1 MCGILGVIDARLSEA
16 ELRKLAT
23 SMADALHHRGPDDAG
38 IWIDDDTHLALGH
51 RRLSIHDLSPL
62 GAQPMYSASENLVIA
77 FNGEIYNFNAIKQ
90 KLVAEGCGFR
100 GSSDTEILINA
111 IEYWGLEAALNLCIG
126 MFAFAVY
133 DRAKKTLTLARD
145 RIGEKPLYYGFIE
158 NRFVFASELK
168 GILRACDSGRPNI
181 DMGSLK
187 SYFRYGYISAPHTI
201 YENIKKLEPGAFYI
215 VDLTTPS
222 NGLGDVANQH
232 YWLLDS
238 LFQDKPQPLLKDE
251 KIAITKLDSILNNV
265 ISEQALSDVPLGA
278 FLSGGI
284 DSSAV
289 ASILQSQSEIPI
301 DTFTIG
307 FDDKS
312 FNEAEHAK
320 AIANHI
326 GSSHHEL
333 YLTAQDALDVVP
345 SLSQIYDEPFAD
357 SSQIPMLIVSRLARK
372 KVTVCLSGDGGDELF
387 CGYNRYTHAKNV
399 IDKMKSA
406 PDTLKKWGA
415 YGLKNISPR
424 TWDSLYL
431 NINNILGKKG
441 GANFGS
447 KMHKLADLAA
457 SKDAQSAY
465 DFLSSYWPNPELL
478 FVKSANEPQLIAKHN
493 FETEFL
499 DAAME
504 WDQKW
509 YLPGDNLV
517 KTDRA
522 SMAASLELRV
532 PLLDLRVIEFSWSI
546 ANELKLRHGLSKWI
560 LRQVLYKYVPSQLID
575 RPKMGFSIPIGQWLR
590 EDLRGWAEEFIAPD
604 FLSSQGIFNADIIQK
619 IWLQHL
625 SGSYDHSN
633 KLWTFF
639 MFQDWYVTQHLAT
652 NNYSSNVN
660 MS

>member
-1 MCGILGVIDARLSEA
+1 MCGILGVIDTRLNEA
-16 ELRKLAT
+16 ELRKLTT
-23 SMADALHHRGPDDAG
+23 SMADALHHRGPDAAG
-38 IWIDDDTHLALGH
+38 IWVDEDAHVALGH

-77 FNGEIYNFNAIKQ
+77 FNGEIYNFKAISQ
-90 KLVAEGCGFR
+90 KLIAEGCKFR

-111 IEYWGLEAALNLCIG
+111 VEYWGLETALNHCIG

-133 DRAKKTLTLARD
+133 DRTKKTLTLARD

-168 GILRACDSGRPNI
+168 GLLSAHDHRPNI
-181 DMGSLK
+181 DMGALS

-201 YENIKKLEPGAFYI
+201 YENIKKLEPGAFFNI
-215 VDLTTPS
+215 DLAK
-222 NGLGDVANQH
+222 VANGFDNIITQR
-232 YWLLDS
+232 YWILDS
-238 LFQDKPQPLLKDE
+238 TFPNESQNLLSDE
-251 KIAITKLDSILNNV
+251 KIATAKLNDILSNV

-284 DSSAV
+284 DSSIV
-289 ASILQSQSEIPI
+289 ASILQFQSDTPI

-320 AIANHI
+320 AISRHI
-326 GSSHHEL
+326 GSRHHEL
-333 YLTAQDALDVVP
+333 YITAQDALNIVP
-345 SLSQIYDEPFAD
+345 SLSKIYDEPFAD
-357 SSQIPMLIVSRLARK
+357 SSQIPMLIVSRLARQ

-387 CGYNRYTHAKNV
+387 CGYNRYTHAKN
-399 IDKMKSA
+399 IISKMKSA
-406 PDTLKKWGA
+406 PDTLKKIGA
-415 YGLKNISPR
+415 YSLKNISPR
-424 TWDSLYL
+424 TWDSLYT
-431 NINNILGKKG
+431 NTNKILGRKG

-465 DFLSSYWPNPELL
+465 DFLCSYWPHPDDL
-478 FVKSANEPQLIAKHN
+478 FVTPTAEPRLTAKHN

-499 DAAME
+499 NAAME

-532 PLLDLRVIEFSWSI
+532 PLLDLRVVEFSWSI
-546 ANELKLRHGLSKWI
+546 ANELKLKNGVSKWL
-560 LRQVLYKYVPSQLID
+560 LRQVLYKYVPSHLID
-575 RPKMGFSIPIGQWLR
+575 RPKMGFSIPIGHWLR
-590 EDLRGWAEEFIAPD
+590 KELRAWAEVFVATE
-604 FLSSQGIFNADIIQK
+604 FLSSQGIFKTEIIQK
-619 IWLQHL
+619 IWQQHL
-625 SGSYDHSN
+625 SGSHDHSN

-639 MFQDWYVTQHLAT
+639 MFQDWYVTQHL
-652 NNYSSNVN
+652 SNK
-660 MS
+660 

>member
-1 MCGILGVIDARLSEA
+1 MCGILGVIDNRSGQS
-16 ELRKLAT
+16 ELRDLAT
-23 SMADALHHRGPDDAG
+23 LMADALHHRGPDDAG
-38 IWIDDDTHLALGH
+38 IWIDESTHFALGH

-77 FNGEIYNFNAIKQ
+77 FNGEIYNFKSIRQNLIE
-90 KLVAEGCGFR
+90 EGCIFR

-111 IEYWGLEAALNLCIG
+111 IEYWGVKAALGKCIG

-133 DRAKKTLTLARD
+133 DRSKKTLTLARD
-145 RIGEKPLYYGFIE
+145 RIGEKPLYYGFIG
-158 NRFVFASELK
+158 NRFLFASELK
-168 GILRACDSGRPNI
+168 GLLTACDARPKI
-181 DMGSLK
+181 DMGALS
-187 SYFRYGYISAPHTI
+187 SYFRYGYISAPNTI
-201 YENIKKLEPGAFYI
+201 YENIKKLEPGAFFTI
-215 VDLTTPS
+215 
-222 NGLGDVANQH
+222 DVTAITNKFSDIAVQR
-232 YWLLDS
+232 YWVLDS
-238 LFQDKPQPLLKDE
+238 LFQSDSNNLLSDE
-251 KIAITKLDSILNNV
+251 KIATTKLDTILNNV
-265 ISEQALSDVPLGA
+265 INEQALSDVPLGA

-284 DSSAV
+284 DSSVV
-289 ASILQSQSEIPI
+289 ASILQSQNKNPI

-320 AIANHI
+320 AIASHI

-333 YLTAQDALDVVP
+333 YISAQDALNIVP
-345 SLSQIYDEPFAD
+345 TLSHVYDEPFAD
-357 SSQIPMLIVSRLARK
+357 SSQIPMLIVSRLARQ

-399 IDKMKSA
+399 IQKMQFA
-406 PDTLKKWGA
+406 PDVIKKLGA

-424 TWDSLYL
+424 SWDSLYL
-431 NINNILGKKG
+431 NINNLFGKKG

-465 DFLSSYWPNPELL
+465 DFLCSYWVHPEQL
-478 FVKSANEPQLIAKHN
+478 FLTSTNESRLAAKHN
-493 FETEFL
+493 FETNFL

-546 ANELKLRHGLSKWI
+546 ANELKLKHGLSKWI
-560 LRQVLYKYVPSQLID
+560 LRQVLYKYVPQKLID
-575 RPKMGFSIPIGQWLR
+575 RPKMGFSIPVGDWLR
-590 EDLRGWAEEFIAPD
+590 KDLRGWAETYIATD
-604 FLSSQGIFNADIIQK
+604 FLISQGIFRKEVIQN
-619 IWLQHL
+619 IWQQHL
-625 SGSYDHSN
+625 CGSHDHSN
-633 KLWTFF
+633 KLWTFL
-639 MFQDWYVTQHLAT
+639 MFQDWFSTQYLK
-652 NNYSSNVN
+652 
-660 MS
+660 

>member
-1 MCGILGVIDARLSEA
+1 MCGILGVIDSRLSEA
-16 ELRKLAT
+16 ELRALTT
-23 SMADALHHRGPDDAG
+23 SMADALYHRGPDDSG
-38 IWIDDDTHLALGH
+38 IWIDEGAHLALGH

-62 GAQPMYSASENLVIA
+62 GAQPMYSASGNLVIA
-77 FNGEIYNFNAIKQ
+77 FNGEIYNFKSIGQ
-90 KLVAEGCGFR
+90 KLVSEGCSFR
-100 GSSDTEILINA
+100 GSSDTEILVNA
-111 IEYWGLEAALNLCIG
+111 IEYWGIEAAVKHCIG

-133 DRAKKTLTLARD
+133 DRTQKTLTLARD
-145 RIGEKPLYYGFIE
+145 RIGEKPLYYGFVE
-158 NRFVFASELK
+158 NKFVFSSELK
-168 GILRACDSGRPNI
+168 GLLKACDNRPKI
-181 DMGSLK
+181 DMGALS

-201 YENIKKLEPGAFYI
+201 YENIKKLEPGAFFTI
-215 VDLTTPS
+215 DVMATVNSLVNITT
-222 NGLGDVANQH
+222 H
-232 YWLLDS
+232 TYWSLDS
-238 LFQDKPQPLLKDE
+238 AFQADPQTLLSDE
-251 KIAITKLDSILNNV
+251 KIATEKLDTLLNHV
-265 ISEQALSDVPLGA
+265 VSEQALSDVPLGA

-289 ASILQSQSEIPI
+289 ASILQSQSKTPI

-320 AIANHI
+320 AIASHI

-333 YLTAQDALDVVP
+333 YVTAQDALNIVP
-345 SLSQIYDEPFAD
+345 TLSQIYDEPFAD
-357 SSQIPMLIVSRLARK
+357 SSQIPMLIVSRLARQ

-399 IDKMKSA
+399 INKINSV
-406 PDTLKKWGA
+406 PDVLKKLGA
-415 YGLKNISPR
+415 HTLKNISPHA
-424 TWDSLYL
+424 WDSLYSQA
-431 NINNILGKKG
+431 NNILGKKG

-465 DFLSSYWPNPELL
+465 DFLCSYWPQPESL
-478 FVKSANEPQLIAKHN
+478 FLTASSEPRLTATHN
-493 FETEFL
+493 FEKNFL

-546 ANELKLRHGLSKWI
+546 ANELKLKHGLSKWI

-575 RPKMGFSIPIGQWLR
+575 RPKMGFSIPIGNWLR
-590 EDLRGWAEEFIAPD
+590 EDLRSWAEALIAPEY
-604 FLSSQGIFNADIIQK
+604 LSSQGIFNAEVIQK
-619 IWLQHL
+619 VWQQHL
-625 SGSYDHSN
+625 SGSHDHSN
-633 KLWTFF
+633 KLWTFL
-639 MFQDWYVTQHLAT
+639 MFQDWYASQHIAKK
-652 NNYSSNVN
+652 
-660 MS
+660 